1 MAESLLMK
9 MFSQSPESVIT
20 PYCVHYDG
28 NVYSYTS
35 GYVGTINLTRSAIS
49 CIVAYGFAN
58 CSSRNADVYQF
69 ITMKEIARGSYLDD
83 SIYVIDGKT
92 FTVRI
97 TLSSDGSTITIEN
110 TSSNSMNNTRS
121 HLYFSI
127 Y

>member
-1 MAESLLMK
+1 
-9 MFSQSPESVIT
+9 MFTQSPESVIT

-28 NVYSYTS
+28 NVYRYTS

-58 CSSRNADVYQF
+58 CGFTYADVYQF
-69 ITMKEIARGSYLDD
+69 ITMEEIKRGSYLDD
-83 SIYVIDGKT
+83 SISVTDGKK

-110 TSSNSMNNTRS
+110 TDSNSMNNTRS